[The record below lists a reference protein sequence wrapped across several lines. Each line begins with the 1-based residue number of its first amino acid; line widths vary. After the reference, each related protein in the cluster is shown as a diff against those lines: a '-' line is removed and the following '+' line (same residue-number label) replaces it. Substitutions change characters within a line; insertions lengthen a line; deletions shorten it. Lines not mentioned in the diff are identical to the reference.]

1 MRLTPR
7 EFFLLAD
14 VESWLRRWP
23 PLVGVEVMTDVEEEE
38 DRVAVDETASVGSVV
53 V

>member
-1 MRLTPR
+1 
-7 EFFLLAD
+7 
-14 VESWLRRWP
+14 
-23 PLVGVEVMTDVEEEE
+23 LVGAEVVTDVEEE